1 MKQKNDK
8 LNEMH
13 QKERPLKGLKEMMGK
28 HKVMFKENPKNERMS
43 KKKIKSFAEMRKWD
57 AELEKI
63 DREENVIKNS
73 LKELNM
79 RISDAISKR
88 SGPKSNTQSNDS
100 INIKEQRKI
109 NASMIKIDQIVKKS
123 RVLKDFPKSIVKKQ

>member
-1 MKQKNDK
+1 MKQKTDK
-8 LNEMH
+8 LNGMP